1 MISLVKNILSH
12 DRAAFFTFAA
22 LSALALAGALV
33 AQFGYDLYPCEL
45 CLMQRA
51 PFAAVILLSVAGI
64 AFGRKHPKSGSALFG
79 LIALSFFGN
88 AGLAFFHTGVER
100 HWWTSFSEG
109 CTVPPMK
116 GNITDVLAQI
126 VANPVGR
133 CDEIPWTDPV
143 IGLSMAN
150 YNVLFCLILGM
161 AALYTLKRR
170 TS

>member
-1 MISLVKNILSH
+1 MLSLVKNILSH
-12 DRAAFFTFAA
+12 DRPAFFVFAA

-33 AQFGYDLYPCEL
+33 AQFGYDLSPCEL

-51 PFAAVILLSVAGI
+51 PFVAVILLSFIGLAY
-64 AFGRKHPKSGSALFG
+64 GRKHPKSGGVLLG
-79 LIALSFFGN
+79 LIALAFFGN
-88 AGLAFFHTGVER
+88 SALAFFHTGVER

-150 YNVLFCLILGM
+150 YNVQFCLILGM
-161 AALYTLKRR
+161 AALYALKHRA
-170 TS
+170 S